1 MISKKYVVGALGI
14 LTTLSIGA
22 TVQADDTTGVVEY
35 TSGGIV
41 FDPDKGGSDPNTQ
54 LPTNL
59 DFGAHEIQTENG
71 GNNGWNW
78 ITWGWIHATKRSS
91 CSQR

>member
-41 FDPDKGGSDPNTQ
+41 FDPD
-54 LPTNL
+54 
-59 DFGAHEIQTENG
+59 
-71 GNNGWNW
+71 
-78 ITWGWIHATKRSS
+78 
-91 CSQR
+91 